1 MGIILGDTTFRPW
14 ADRPTLGRG
23 HDSDRGAILGK
34 SLYAARMSAPLQA
47 IARGLELVR
56 ELRTARDR
64 DPDLAARVHHI
75 KQYQNRRFER
85 DYVGLLA
92 SPRYGVAA
100 RFFLNDLYGPT
111 DFSARDAQFS
121 RIVPTLALVL
131 PKEVVLTV
139 RQVIELHAL
148 SEELDQQMAHAVGL
162 GPVGDPAYQRAWRQV
177 ARRADRNRQVNLML
191 AVGRALDAH
200 TRNPLLGVTLR
211 LMRGPARLAGLGQ
224 LHEFLEAGFSAFA
237 AMRGAQEFLDT
248 VARNELARIDKLFD
262 G

>member
-1 MGIILGDTTFRPW
+1 
-14 ADRPTLGRG
+14 
-23 HDSDRGAILGK
+23 
-34 SLYAARMSAPLQA
+34 MSASLQA

-64 DPDLAARVHHI
+64 DPDLADRVHRV
-75 KQYQNRRFER
+75 KQYQHRRFER
-85 DYVGLLA
+85 DYVDLLA

-121 RIVPTLALVL
+121 RIVPTLARVL
-131 PKEVVLTV
+131 PNEVVHTV
-139 RQVIELHAL
+139 QQVIELHWL
-148 SEELDQQMAHAVGL
+148 SEELDQQMAQAVGP
-162 GPVGDPAYQRAWRQV
+162 GPVDDPAYQRAWRQV
-177 ARRADRNRQVNLML
+177 ARRTERIRQVSLML

-224 LHEFLEAGFSAFA
+224 LHLFLEAGFSAFA
-237 AMRGAQEFLDT
+237 AMKGAQVFLDT
-248 VARNELARIDKLFD
+248 VAQNELALIEKLFD